1 MAFLLLKSIIFNI
14 LLQIPRY
21 AIFIAGTLLLIPSTV
36 IAQPMNNIF
45 IGTNTAGTLGYLQI
59 KNVPMNR
66 LYTILDIKDA
76 HCGGFIKGYTERQ
89 ANRFIVR
96 TDVPDPRKDETHQCQ
111 VTFILN
117 NQKLEIIKEENCN
130 EWYTLGCSFTSL
142 QFSPAPTPS
151 LAPLINHISFEALY
165 MYLSKLYQLV
175 HEETSYY
182 E

>member
-1 MAFLLLKSIIFNI
+1 MVFLLLKSIISNI

-21 AIFIAGTLLLIPSTV
+21 TILIAGALFLIPNIV
-36 IAQPMNNIF
+36 LAQSMNDIF

-151 LAPLINHISFEALY
+151 SR
-165 MYLSKLYQLV
+165 
-175 HEETSYY
+175 
-182 E
+182 